1 MSSSTPLG
9 RTVGRPMNALSKGSP
24 FRAPLLIL
32 GYSMLLAVALMM
44 VLPFLWTLGTSLKPS
59 ADILAYPPKLVP
71 WPISLEH
78 FRDVTRSD
86 FPRWVLNSLIV
97 AVGTVA
103 LVLCVAVPAAYGA
116 TRFRFRGQT
125 VALFLILLGM
135 AIGQVATVVPLYF
148 FGIATHLIDTYALL
162 ILVYAV
168 WTVPMATWLLRG
180 YFQSIPTELEEAA
193 MLDGC
198 TRLESLVRVILP
210 ITRPGLAAAA
220 IITFVYSWNE
230 FILALVLT
238 SSDTMRTIPVGIY
251 RYVATYGVDWG
262 NISAATV
269 IALAPIL
276 LTFLLLQRQ
285 FVEGLTA
292 GTLGSQ

>member
-1 MSSSTPLG
+1 MAWTLN
-9 RTVGRPMNALSKGSP
+9 VLV
-24 FRAPLLIL
+24 
-32 GYSMLLAVALMM
+32 YVAVALVAVVM

-97 AVGTVA
+97 AVGTMA

>member
-1 MSSSTPLG
+1 MSAVLAPRRRARGPCAT
-9 RTVGRPMNALSKGSP
+9 ALNV
-24 FRAPLLIL
+24 LV
-32 GYSMLLAVALMM
+32 YVAVALVALVM

-71 WPISLEH
+71 WPISMEH
-78 FRDVTRSD
+78 FQDVTRSD
-86 FPRWVLNSLIV
+86 FPRWFLNSVVV

-262 NISAATV
+262 SISAATV